1 MNDDYIFSTTDP
13 LDREVRLKKTT
24 WEFHVMNEHE
34 ERKHFKGNED
44 FFENL
49 VSDPDYIF
57 TQESIG
63 PNVRWKYSS
72 YGNIKEEGNPKIY
85 NIIAE
90 DNSNHMDI
98 VTILETSK
106 TQLKES
112 ERKKEAKIYDRRK
125 KNKDWRW

>member
-13 LDREVRLKKTT
+13 LDREVRLKRAT
-24 WEFHVMNEHE
+24 WEYHVINEHE
-34 ERKHFKGNED
+34 ERKHFKDNEG

-49 VSDPDYIF
+49 VTDPDYIF
-57 TQESIG
+57 IQETLG
-63 PNVRWKYSS
+63 PNIRWKYSS

-90 DNSNHMDI
+90 DKSSHMDI
-98 VTILETSK
+98 VTILETNH
-106 TQLKES
+106 TRLKEF

-125 KNKDWRW
+125 KNKD